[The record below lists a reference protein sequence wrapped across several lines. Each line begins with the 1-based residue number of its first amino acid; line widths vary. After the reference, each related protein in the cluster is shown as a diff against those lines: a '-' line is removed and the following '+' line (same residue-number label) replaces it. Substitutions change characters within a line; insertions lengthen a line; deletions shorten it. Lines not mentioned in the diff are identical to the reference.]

1 MLEKINKPE
10 IIENRKIKL
19 VKIRSRKWNY
29 KCFYCKLYFRFKSS
43 DGGSNVWKQMCKQNI
58 HDACYTESWFIP
70 LKYIRKLKYALVQ
83 ENKILL

>member
-1 MLEKINKPE
+1 MLKKTNKLE
-10 IIENRKIKL
+10 IIENREIKL

-29 KCFYCKLYFRFKSS
+29 KCFYCRLYFCFRQRDRSKI
-43 DGGSNVWKQMCKQNI
+43 WKQMCKQNI
-58 HDACYTESWFIP
+58 HDACYTKSWFIP